1 MVDFLYIIYRGHK
14 RFICLCPLGYHA
26 ARTQK
31 IVKAGGAVHLDPWL
45 FSVGWLYV
53 VQNYQSLA
61 ILCRI
66 AISAFKYEMIITFYC
81 RSIDN
86 YIVH

>member
-31 IVKAGGAVHLDPWL
+31 IVKAGGAVHLDP
-45 FSVGWLYV
+45 
-53 VQNYQSLA
+53 
-61 ILCRI
+61 
-66 AISAFKYEMIITFYC
+66 
-81 RSIDN
+81 
-86 YIVH
+86 